1 MTKTDRC
8 CIIKFKGYT
17 YKKIMVMIIVLYKFD
32 SQYHVSGTLGT
43 GYAPLFGC
51 LKERFQSRDNQQ

>member
-1 MTKTDRC
+1 
-8 CIIKFKGYT
+8 
-17 YKKIMVMIIVLYKFD
+17 MIIVLYKFD

-51 LKERFQSRDNQQ
+51 LKERFQSRHHQQ